1 MHDSAQRRVTA
12 LHRQTPRF
20 LATFLLAAAMTAPL
34 AGCGKNTDGG
44 QGAPRPANVT
54 LTADQRQHI
63 SVYTVAASRYRKS
76 IDATGIVD
84 FDNDQATSVLAPI
97 SGPVSRLLVSPGDKV
112 RKGQPLATVASPDYA
127 SAVGAYAKALVAAR
141 NTRRIADADKDLA
154 QHQGV
159 SQREAEQAET
169 DAASA
174 EQDRDAA
181 FQALKSLDIDAG
193 TLRDIEAGKPVARV
207 EGVIRA
213 PLAGTVVERLITA
226 GQLLQAATTPA
237 FTVADLSR
245 VWVMVQLF
253 GADTTTVKVGD
264 RATIVTG
271 ISPDLHGR
279 VDNIAAL
286 VNPDTRGVLA
296 RVVVDNPGDLL
307 KKQMYVQVKLES
319 REESSGTL
327 VPVSAVLRD
336 DENLPFVYVT
346 QPDGSFA
353 RRHITLGSRIDGR
366 YAVPEGLDAGDRV
379 VTNGGLFMQF
389 LQSQ

>member
-1 MHDSAQRRVTA
+1 
-12 LHRQTPRF
+12 
-20 LATFLLAAAMTAPL
+20 
-34 AGCGKNTDGG
+34 
-44 QGAPRPANVT
+44 
-54 LTADQRQHI
+54 
-63 SVYTVAASRYRKS
+63 
-76 IDATGIVD
+76 
-84 FDNDQATSVLAPI
+84 
-97 SGPVSRLLVSPGDKV
+97 
-112 RKGQPLATVASPDYA
+112 
-127 SAVGAYAKALVAAR
+127 
-141 NTRRIADADKDLA
+141 
-154 QHQGV
+154 
-159 SQREAEQAET
+159 
-169 DAASA
+169 
-174 EQDRDAA
+174 
-181 FQALKSLDIDAG
+181 
-193 TLRDIEAGKPVARV
+193 
-207 EGVIRA
+207 
-213 PLAGTVVERLITA
+213 
-226 GQLLQAATTPA
+226 LLQAATTPA

-253 GADTTTVKVGD
+253 GADTTTVRVGD

-353 RRHITLGSRIDGR
+353 RRHITLGSRIDDR
-366 YAVPEGLDAGDRV
+366 YAVPEGLNAGDRV

>member
-1 MHDSAQRRVTA
+1 MPEAVEHLGAGTR
-12 LHRQTPRF
+12 PRGGVPPQIV
-20 LATFLLAAAMTAPL
+20 AADV
-34 AGCGKNTDGG
+34 GVIGG
-44 QGAPRPANVT
+44 Q
-54 LTADQRQHI
+54 QRQARAGRGI
-63 SVYTVAASRYRKS
+63 AERPPRL
-76 IDATGIVD
+76 DA
-84 FDNDQATSVLAPI
+84 
-97 SGPVSRLLVSPGDKV
+97 R
-112 RKGQPLATVASPDYA
+112 
-127 SAVGAYAKALVAAR
+127 
-141 NTRRIADADKDLA
+141 
-154 QHQGV
+154 
-159 SQREAEQAET
+159 
-169 DAASA
+169 
-174 EQDRDAA
+174 
-181 FQALKSLDIDAG
+181 
-193 TLRDIEAGKPVARV
+193 TLRDIEAGKAVAHV

-213 PLAGTVVERLITA
+213 PLAGTVVERLITP
-226 GQLLQAATTPA
+226 GQLLQAGTTPA

-253 GADTTTVKVGD
+253 GAETTMVKVGD

-271 ISPDLHGR
+271 ISADLHGR
-279 VDNIAAL
+279 VDNVAAL

-353 RRHITLGSRIDGR
+353 RRHITLGSRIDDR
-366 YAVPEGLDAGDRV
+366 YAVPEGLNAGDRV

>member
-1 MHDSAQRRVTA
+1 M
-12 LHRQTPRF
+12 
-20 LATFLLAAAMTAPL
+20 
-34 AGCGKNTDGG
+34 
-44 QGAPRPANVT
+44 
-54 LTADQRQHI
+54 
-63 SVYTVAASRYRKS
+63 
-76 IDATGIVD
+76 DATGIVD

-97 SGPVSRLLVSPGDKV
+97 SGPVSRLLVSVGDKV

-127 SAVGAYAKALVAAR
+127 SAVSTYAKALVAAR
-141 NTRRIADADKDLA
+141 NARRIADADKDLS

-169 DAASA
+169 DALGA
-174 EQDRDAA
+174 EQDRGAA
-181 FQALKSLDIDAG
+181 LQALKSLDIDAR

-213 PLAGTVVERLITA
+213 PLAGTVVERLITP

-253 GADTTTVKVGD
+253 GADTMAVRVGN

-271 ISPDLHGR
+271 ISPDLYGR

-307 KKQMYVQVKLES
+307 KKQMYVQVNLQSGVES
-319 REESSGTL
+319 TGIL
-327 VPVSAVLRD
+327 LPVSAVLRD
-336 DENLPFVYVT
+336 DENLPFVYVA
-346 QPDGSFA
+346 QADGSFA
-353 RRHITLGSRIDGR
+353 RRHITLGSRVGDR
-366 YAVPEGLDAGDRV
+366 YAVPEGLKAGDRV
-379 VTNGGLFMQF
+379 VTDGGLFMQF

>member
-1 MHDSAQRRVTA
+1 
-12 LHRQTPRF
+12 LHRRTPRL

-34 AGCGKNTDGG
+34 AGCGKNIDSG
-44 QGAPRPANVT
+44 QGAPKPANVT

-253 GADTTTVKVGD
+253 GADTTTVRVGD

-353 RRHITLGSRIDGR
+353 RRHITLGSRIDDR
-366 YAVPEGLDAGDRV
+366 YAVPEGLNAGDRV